1 MTIVQCPSCAE
12 TIDIDLSVHG
22 DHECPYCRRH
32 VGVSRHGGQRTP
44 VQETSASQ
52 QFLSSSRKFL
62 VFSATVVAVSFFTA
76 FLTTDP
82 WSGDSVPVVGDLSV
96 ITFFVALPVTGLAA
110 VVFVIALLRRGL
122 EMLANR

>member
-1 MTIVQCPSCAE
+1 M
-12 TIDIDLSVHG
+12 
-22 DHECPYCRRH
+22 
-32 VGVSRHGGQRTP
+32 P
-44 VQETSASQ
+44 VQEASASQ
-52 QFLSSSRKFL
+52 QFLSSSGKVL

-96 ITFFVALPVTGLAA
+96 MTFFVALPVTGLAA

-122 EMLANR
+122 DMLANR

>member
-44 VQETSASQ
+44 VQEASASQ

-96 ITFFVALPVTGLAA
+96 ITFFISLSVTGLAA
-110 VVFVIALLRRGL
+110 VVFLIALFRRGL